1 MKTKR
6 AVYILLISTLF
17 ISANCFGQG
26 GTPGPQMQS
35 PNSPEAQP
43 GQNTIAKVV
52 FHVDWEQEEVL
63 SLALTNMKN
72 LQAAIPPEKTSIYLV
87 ANGKAVNLFRKD
99 KSADY
104 FKSIDELHKKGVH
117 FLMCRNAMAHNKI
130 DQKDLLDV
138 CEVVPAG
145 IVELI
150 RLQQEGYAYVKP

>member
-1 MKTKR
+1 M
-6 AVYILLISTLF
+6 
-17 ISANCFGQG
+17 
-26 GTPGPQMQS
+26 
-35 PNSPEAQP
+35 
-43 GQNTIAKVV
+43 IAKVV

-99 KSADY
+99 KSAGY
-104 FKSIDELHKKGVH
+104 SQSIEELHKNGVH
-117 FLMCRNAMAHNKI
+117 FMICRNAMAHNKVE
-130 DQKDLLDV
+130 QKDLIEV